1 MRARWIV
8 AKLPGVKRA
17 FLLIL
22 AALSGADGGQELRR
36 ELAWVVPPGWVP
48 VELPAAD
55 IAAHDPQDPAEVV
68 VVLHTSTGRRMDA
81 DFLRKALERYPTPRM
96 SLAAATLGTCSD
108 GQRQFACEELQIR
121 LPDRLDVA
129 YAWVDERRGWGVSA
143 RYTMPL
149 GKKEQMLPLVRRLV
163 GWRGTQIIRE

>member
-1 MRARWIV
+1 
-8 AKLPGVKRA
+8 
-17 FLLIL
+17 
-22 AALSGADGGQELRR
+22 
-36 ELAWVVPPGWVP
+36 
-48 VELPAAD
+48 
-55 IAAHDPQDPAEVV
+55 
-68 VVLHTSTGRRMDA
+68 MDA
-81 DFLRKALERYPTPRM
+81 GVLRKALERYPTPRM
-96 SLAAATLGTCSD
+96 SLAAAMLGTCSD

-129 YAWVDERRGWGVSA
+129 YAWVDERRGWGFSA